1 MMNEMWPFMGSGLG
15 MIFMVMFWI
24 LAIVGFVTVL
34 RGVTGYVNK
43 NQCACTHPVTG
54 QRSEKRYE

>member
-15 MIFMVMFWI
+15 MVFMAAFWF

-34 RGVTGYVNK
+34 RWLTRNVNK
-43 NQCACTHPVTG
+43 N
-54 QRSEKRYE
+54 